1 MATVREFSAKILK
14 RLETKH
20 PLTSFKV
27 TAIGNKWRPGKY
39 SLRQQADMRKAC
51 LINGVDPK
59 SIGMPEKPVK
69 KVKQSKPPKGH
80 KQQRMYAQKQAAIEK
95 NLQDMPE
102 KIRKWKEGLA
112 AEKAKTKSSLPF

>member
-1 MATVREFSAKILK
+1 TTLVGS
-14 RLETKH
+14 
-20 PLTSFKV
+20 
-27 TAIGNKWRPGKY
+27 KWRPGKY

-51 LINGVDPK
+51 VIKGIDPK
-59 SIGMPEKPVK
+59 SIGMPEKSARK
-69 KVKQSKPPKGH
+69 IKMDKPPKGH
-80 KQQRMYAQKQAAIEK
+80 KHQRMYAQKQAAIEK